1 MYCFGAIMQA
11 ISARWALSL
20 ATRAAA
26 GPGTDL
32 ADSAGVDTATA
43 TERLFLSETD
53 PGPKRGA
60 LAAGL
65 LTGLLLAPAATK
77 AVELNPELRLPPQDP
92 AGADLIR
99 RPEEPRNITPRSRP
113 RPGLDPLGARIRSFM
128 LLTSVDLGLG
138 YNDNL
143 RATQDDRQ
151 TDLYSILK
159 PQAEMRSDWSRHALG
174 FGADATLGR
183 YQDFTNEN
191 YDDWQ
196 AFLNG
201 RLDLGRASSL
211 SAEASVKRMHE
222 DAASPDAE
230 NAVEPSQYKATE
242 TRAAWTHPFG
252 RFEFQ
257 LSADITDYRF
267 ESVQT
272 AFLPLG
278 TLTGSDRNRQA
289 TSGEGRLAYSVW
301 PGYGAFIRAGY
312 TKEDYDSR
320 APDGTDRDST
330 GYAADV
336 GLDLELTD
344 LIFGDISVGYYR
356 QKYADADFAPSSGL
370 GFGANVYWNVT
381 QLSTLHL
388 EVNRAVQQSTQ
399 PGASGYLGT
408 EAALQLEH
416 ELLRNVL
423 LFAGT
428 SRTQRTYEGLDREET
443 LYQHNFGVTYMLN
456 RHLYLRLQGVH
467 RDQQATNGG
476 RDFTQNF
483 VEQTLVLQH

>member
-1 MYCFGAIMQA
+1 MQGM
-11 ISARWALSL
+11 SARWALSL
-20 ATRAAA
+20 ATRTAAV
-26 GPGTDL
+26 PGTGL
-32 ADSAGVDTATA
+32 AGSVGMDTATA
-43 TERLFLSETD
+43 TERPFLPGTD
-53 PGPKRGA
+53 PGPRRRA

-65 LTGLLLAPAATK
+65 LMGMALAPAATK
-77 AVELNPELRLPPQDP
+77 AVELNPQLRLPPQDP
-92 AGADLIR
+92 AGVDITR
-99 RPEEPRNITPRSRP
+99 RPEEPRNITPRSRS
-113 RPGLDPLGARIRSFM
+113 RPELDPLGARIRSFM

-143 RATQDDRQ
+143 RATQEDRQ
-151 TDLYSILK
+151 TDRYSILK
-159 PQAEMRSDWSRHALG
+159 PRAEIRSGWSRHALG

-211 SAEASVKRMHE
+211 SAEASVRRLHE

-230 NAVEPSQYKATE
+230 NAVETSQYKATE
-242 TRAAWTHPFG
+242 TRGVWTHPFG

-272 AFLPLG
+272 AFLPPG
-278 TLTGSDRNRQA
+278 TLTGADRNRQA

-312 TKEDYDSR
+312 TRQDYDSR

-330 GYAADV
+330 GYTADV

-344 LIFGDISVGYYR
+344 LIFGDVSVGYYH
-356 QKYADADFAPSSGL
+356 QKYADADFAPNSGL

-388 EVNRAVQQSTQ
+388 EVNRSVQQSTQ

-408 EAALQLEH
+408 QAALQLEH
-416 ELLRNVL
+416 ELLRNLL

-456 RHLYLRLQGVH
+456 RHLYLRLRGVH
-467 RDQQATNGG
+467 RNQHGTDGG